1 MDSPEE
7 QRGQMR
13 EHQGRS
19 REELGSEAVG
29 QGSRAASLCG
39 LCPWGLSS
47 ENGGDSAS
55 WTWCRAQSTRQLPH
69 SSYSAGVSS
78 PFPRS
83 PFVIA
88 VHLENAHCVEEG
100 WWECMGETVLTNQK
114 SVCVCRAA

>member
-1 MDSPEE
+1 MDSPKE
-7 QRGQMR
+7 QMR
-13 EHQGRS
+13 QHEGHS

-29 QGSRAASLCG
+29 QGSRAALLRG

-55 WTWCRAQSTRQLPH
+55 WCRAQSTRQLPH
-69 SSYSAGVSS
+69 SSFSARVSS

-83 PFVIA
+83 PFIIA
-88 VHLENAHCVEEG
+88 VHLENALCVEEG
-100 WWECMGETVLTNQK
+100 WWECMGETVLKNQK